1 LSFFNNLKIAIDN
14 PVTNDPTG
22 HYSTDLVKEI
32 MDEKES
38 SPRLFV
44 INFSAPD
51 IARTFCS
58 EIISTFKFKISK
70 F

>member
-22 HYSTDLVKEI
+22 YYSTDLVKEI

-38 SPRLFV
+38 SPRQKK
-44 INFSAPD
+44 
-51 IARTFCS
+51 TFQSLGLS
-58 EIISTFKFKISK
+58 ENYS
-70 F
+70 

>member
-1 LSFFNNLKIAIDN
+1 MSFFNNLKIAIDN

-22 HYSTDLVKEI
+22 YYSTDLVKEI

-44 INFSAPD
+44 TNFSAAD
-51 IARTFCS
+51 IARTFC
-58 EIISTFKFKISK
+58 
-70 F
+70 